1 MHIYICTQRD
11 FEDKI
16 SLTTPDTYEKVPI
29 VFPQVMPEKA
39 PRCNI
44 LNVSEFILEINITE
58 TSFDDCHLFCIPLS

>member
-29 VFPQVMPEKA
+29 VFSTGQAWKG
-39 PRCNI
+39 
-44 LNVSEFILEINITE
+44 SEM
-58 TSFDDCHLFCIPLS
+58 